1 MTRSST
7 TVIME
12 AIMDLR
18 SEIREDLR
26 EMAERLSRI
35 DERLRDVEI
44 AQAIT
49 KQVEVKAE
57 LDTKWKAGI
66 ATSIGAALAALLQ
79 ALAEKG
85 N

>member
-1 MTRSST
+1 MTRGSAS
-7 TVIME
+7 VIME

-18 SEIREDLR
+18 SEIREDLKDLS
-26 EMAERLSRI
+26 ERLIKI

-79 ALAEKG
+79 ALAQKG

>member
-1 MTRSST
+1 MTRSSAA
-7 TVIME
+7 VIME

-18 SEIREDLR
+18 SEIREDLKD
-26 EMAERLSRI
+26 MAERLTRI

-79 ALAEKG
+79 ALAQKG

>member
-1 MTRSST
+1 
-7 TVIME
+7 ME
-12 AIMDLR
+12 AIMELR
-18 SEIREDLR
+18 SEIREDMKD
-26 EMAERLSRI
+26 MADRLTKI
-35 DERLRDVEI
+35 DERLREVEI

-49 KQVEVKAE
+49 KRVEVKAE

-79 ALAEKG
+79 ALAQKG

>member
-1 MTRSST
+1 
-7 TVIME
+7 ME

-18 SEIREDLR
+18 SEIREDMKD
-26 EMAERLSRI
+26 MAERLTRI

-44 AQAIT
+44 SQAIT

-66 ATSIGAALAALLQ
+66 ATSIAAAIAALLQ
-79 ALAEKG
+79 ALAQKG